1 MPEEELESEELEK
14 EVKPVEK
21 KSYRWPAYSKN
32 IKQFEIWTVEWR
44 NNPNDV
50 KHAVIVQGNALNEA
64 SPMTFLVCPLSK
76 YYPHIR
82 HWFLRQYIDLQDKGR
97 YTILVDNITT
107 ISAEA
112 LLDRIDIL
120 HLEEQQRLRRNI
132 SLILGFTI

>member
-1 MPEEELESEELEK
+1 MQEELEREELEK

-21 KSYRWPAYSKN
+21 KAYRWPAYGKN

-64 SPMTFLVCPLSK
+64 DPMTFLVCPLSK
-76 YYPHIR
+76 CYPYR
-82 HWFLRQYIDLQDKGR
+82 KHWFLRQYIDVEDKGR

-107 ISAEA
+107 ISAQA

-120 HLEEQQRLRRNI
+120 KLEEQQRIRRNI
-132 SLILGFTI
+132 SLILGFNI